1 MPKDY
6 ISTDALHGLDYLAHA
21 RVYSHKY
28 IRREPDGHGGYRYW
42 YKTDVSSGS
51 GRTYNNYAND
61 RGAAWV
67 SKNTNFNNS
76 YMLFGPRHKGS
87 NGVHYQEARD
97 TNYMRNANKA
107 SEIYREGLPNDMPRG
122 KKNTGI
128 KEKVNSKMPANRPTN
143 VSKEYLEELESNSRK
158 NNFNFDNV
166 TTWDNANIRSWD
178 NSSSSSNKPNVA
190 QQTISTI
197 TTVARNTYEAG
208 VNFLKTLFS
217 TPIITTKK
225 NIDVHVVG
233 NMR

>member
-42 YKTDVSSGS
+42 YKTDVNSGS

-87 NGVHYQEARD
+87 TGVHYQEARD

-107 SEIYREGLPNDMPRG
+107 SEIYREGLPDDMPRG
-122 KKNTGI
+122 KKNTGV
-128 KEKVNSKMPANRPTN
+128 KEKVNSKMPANQN
-143 VSKEYLEELESNSRK
+143 SKTTYDVYQEYLDSGGTKHSPPRV
-158 NNFNFDNV
+158 DV
-166 TTWDNANIRSWD
+166 TPSAGKAVNDL
-178 NSSSSSNKPNVA
+178 A
-190 QQTISTI
+190 QQAISTI
-197 TTVARNTYEAG
+197 TTAAKNTYEAG
-208 VNFLKTLFS
+208 MNFLKKLFS

-225 NIDVHVVG
+225 NITVTETRG
-233 NMR
+233 ELRNPGGR